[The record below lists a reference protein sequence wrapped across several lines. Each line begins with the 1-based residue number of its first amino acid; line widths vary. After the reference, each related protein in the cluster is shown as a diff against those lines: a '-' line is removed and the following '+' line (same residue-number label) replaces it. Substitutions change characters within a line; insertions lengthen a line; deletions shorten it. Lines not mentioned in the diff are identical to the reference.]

1 MLQTKTPCLL
11 PALLGV
17 LAGALHLYGQGTAFT
32 YQGQLLDKGQPAHG
46 SYDLTFTAFKAS
58 TGNSVEGALTNT
70 GVAVSNGLFTT
81 MLDFGGVPDGRLFW
95 LELGVR
101 SNGVGSFTTVS
112 PRQAVTPT
120 PYALFANTAS
130 NLVGR
135 LPVGQLIGPLGLAQL
150 PAEVVTNAASGVNL
164 TGTFIGNAS
173 GLSALNAAQLTGTV
187 ADARLSSNVAW
198 RAGGNAFSGDQTISG
213 NVGFS
218 DPATSLTFPA
228 TGGAN
233 TPMIQMFASGTKN
246 ADRMVIA
253 HSGALSN
260 WGLQY
265 QNASHQFNFLG
276 QGKSAMT
283 VLLQSGRAGIGKTNP
298 ATALDVAGTVTATA
312 FAGNGAGLTN
322 LPASAVAAA
331 PPGMVLI
338 PGGAFTMGDS
348 LDGESDASP
357 TNVTVAA
364 FYMDV
369 NLVSLSQ
376 WQSVYFWATD
386 HGYEFFTNITGGG
399 YQASGKT
406 ANHPVQT
413 VNWWDCVKWCNAR
426 SQQAGKPAVYYTDA
440 GWTTVYMTGE
450 PATLY
455 PHWAAGGYRLP
466 TEAEWEKAAR
476 GGLSGQRFPWG
487 NVINQNLANY
497 QGNSG
502 SAYDL
507 GPNSINPAFTNGGF
521 PYTSP
526 VGSFAANG
534 YGLNDMAGNVW
545 EWCWDWYGPY
555 AGGADPRG
563 PTTGSGRVLRGG
575 SWFLNAIYCRAAYR
589 NNYGAPFYSGND
601 VGFRAVLPP
610 GQ

>member
-58 TGNSVEGALTNT
+58 TGGPANGALTNT

-135 LPVGQLIGPLGLAQL
+135 LPVGQLIGPLALAQL

-198 RAGGNAFSGDQTISG
+198 RAGGNAFSGDQ
-213 NVGFS
+213 
-218 DPATSLTFPA
+218 
-228 TGGAN
+228 
-233 TPMIQMFASGTKN
+233 
-246 ADRMVIA
+246 
-253 HSGALSN
+253 
-260 WGLQY
+260 
-265 QNASHQFNFLG
+265 
-276 QGKSAMT
+276 
-283 VLLQSGRAGIGKTNP
+283 
-298 ATALDVAGTVTATA
+298 
-312 FAGNGAGLTN
+312 
-322 LPASAVAAA
+322 
-331 PPGMVLI
+331 
-338 PGGAFTMGDS
+338 
-348 LDGESDASP
+348 
-357 TNVTVAA
+357 
-364 FYMDV
+364 
-369 NLVSLSQ
+369 
-376 WQSVYFWATD
+376 
-386 HGYEFFTNITGGG
+386 
-399 YQASGKT
+399 
-406 ANHPVQT
+406 
-413 VNWWDCVKWCNAR
+413 
-426 SQQAGKPAVYYTDA
+426 
-440 GWTTVYMTGE
+440 
-450 PATLY
+450 
-455 PHWAAGGYRLP
+455 HWAAGGYRLP